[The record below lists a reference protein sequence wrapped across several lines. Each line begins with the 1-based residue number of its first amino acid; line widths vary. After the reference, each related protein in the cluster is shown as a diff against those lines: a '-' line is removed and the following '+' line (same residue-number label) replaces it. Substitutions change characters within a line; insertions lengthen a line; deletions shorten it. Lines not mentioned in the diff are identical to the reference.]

1 MTNRKKRLK
10 KGIES
15 LENQIKLHEE
25 KLNEAKKEGKI
36 ELTDYYEKEIDVKK
50 KDIEEKKRLL
60 NKGG

>member
-15 LENQIKLHEE
+15 LEKQIKLHEE

-60 NKGG
+60 EKGG

>member
-25 KLNEAKKEGKI
+25 K
-36 ELTDYYEKEIDVKK
+36 
-50 KDIEEKKRLL
+50 KRLL
-60 NKGG
+60 EKGG